1 MFDFMRDRGSTAEE
15 KRLEVLGAYLDN
27 ALTAAERAR
36 LEAQLADDADLRE
49 ELERLRVFKLQL
61 RALSRR
67 RVPRSFALDPALYAR
82 PKARPLMQ
90 LYPVLRGA
98 TALTAFLLVFTLALG
113 MFQGQFAGG
122 AIMSSSDGAT
132 ESVAEEEM
140 GTFAVVAESA
150 PQEATVATS
159 GEARAMATS
168 APGIESAPADL
179 SAPAAI
185 TEAESAELSAAVEGT
200 VAAEADLAQTE
211 LPETNLEIPM
221 ATEEVVEA
229 AEESALAPAP
239 SGAGVETL
247 AKTPVAEQAPADV
260 AAGSMIDSYLL
271 PIQIALVVLFL
282 LLLVLWLIARRQARW
297 F

>member
-1 MFDFMRDRGSTAEE
+1 MFDFMRDRGSTAKE

-36 LEAQLADDADLRE
+36 LEEQLAGDADLRE

-82 PKARPLMQ
+82 AKARPLMQ

-98 TALTAFLLVFTLALG
+98 TAMTAFLLVFTLALG

-122 AIMSSSDGAT
+122 VTMSSSEAGT

-140 GTFAVVAESA
+140 GAFAVVAESA
-150 PQEATVATS
+150 PQMATAVTS
-159 GEARAMATS
+159 EEARAMATP
-168 APGIESAPADL
+168 APEIESAPADL
-179 SAPAAI
+179 SAQDVV
-185 TEAESAELSAAVEGT
+185 TEAGT
-200 VAAEADLAQTE
+200 DMAQTE
-211 LPETNLEIPM
+211 MPETSLDIPV
-221 ATEEVVEA
+221 ATQEVAEV
-229 AEESALAPAP
+229 AEESALVPAP
-239 SGAGVETL
+239 SGAGAETF
-247 AKTPVAEQAPADV
+247 AKTPTSEQAPADV
-260 AAGSMIDSYLL
+260 TAGGMIDSYLL

>member
-1 MFDFMRDRGSTAEE
+1 MFDFMRDRGSTAKE

-36 LEAQLADDADLRE
+36 LEEQLAGDADLRE

-98 TALTAFLLVFTLALG
+98 TAMTAFLLVFTLALG

-122 AIMSSSDGAT
+122 VTMSSSEAGT

-140 GTFAVVAESA
+140 GAFAVVAESA
-150 PQEATVATS
+150 PQMATAVTS
-159 GEARAMATS
+159 EEARAMATP
-168 APGIESAPADL
+168 APEIESAPADL
-179 SAPAAI
+179 SAQDVV
-185 TEAESAELSAAVEGT
+185 TEAGT
-200 VAAEADLAQTE
+200 DMAQTE
-211 LPETNLEIPM
+211 MPETSLDIPV
-221 ATEEVVEA
+221 ATQEVAEV
-229 AEESALAPAP
+229 AEESALVPAP
-239 SGAGVETL
+239 SGAGAETF
-247 AKTPVAEQAPADV
+247 AKTPTSEQAPADV
-260 AAGSMIDSYLL
+260 TAGGMFDSYLL

>member
-1 MFDFMRDRGSTAEE
+1 MFDFMRDRGSTAKE

-36 LEAQLADDADLRE
+36 LEEQLAGDADLRE

-82 PKARPLMQ
+82 AKARPLMQ

-98 TALTAFLLVFTLALG
+98 TAMTAFLLVFTLALG

-122 AIMSSSDGAT
+122 VTMSSSEAGT

-140 GTFAVVAESA
+140 GAFAVVAESA
-150 PQEATVATS
+150 PQVATAVTS
-159 GEARAMATS
+159 EEARAMATP
-168 APGIESAPADL
+168 APEIESAPADL
-179 SAPAAI
+179 SAQDVV
-185 TEAESAELSAAVEGT
+185 TEAGT
-200 VAAEADLAQTE
+200 DMAQTE
-211 LPETNLEIPM
+211 MPETSLDIPV
-221 ATEEVVEA
+221 ATQEVAEV
-229 AEESALAPAP
+229 AEESALVPAP
-239 SGAGVETL
+239 SGAGAETF
-247 AKTPVAEQAPADV
+247 AKTPTSEQAPADV
-260 AAGSMIDSYLL
+260 TAGGMIDSYLL

>member
-1 MFDFMRDRGSTAEE
+1 MFDFMRDRGSTAKE

-36 LEAQLADDADLRE
+36 LEEQLAGDADLRE

-98 TALTAFLLVFTLALG
+98 TAMTAFLLVFTLALG

-122 AIMSSSDGAT
+122 VTMSSSEAGT

-140 GTFAVVAESA
+140 GAFAVVAESA
-150 PQEATVATS
+150 PQMATAVTS
-159 GEARAMATS
+159 EEARAMATP
-168 APGIESAPADL
+168 APEIESAPADL
-179 SAPAAI
+179 SAQDVV
-185 TEAESAELSAAVEGT
+185 TEAGT
-200 VAAEADLAQTE
+200 DMAQTE
-211 LPETNLEIPM
+211 MPETSLDIPV
-221 ATEEVVEA
+221 ATQEVAEA
-229 AEESALAPAP
+229 AEESALVPAP
-239 SGAGVETL
+239 SGAGAETF
-247 AKTPVAEQAPADV
+247 AKTPTSEQAPADV
-260 AAGSMIDSYLL
+260 TAGGMIDSYLL

>member
-1 MFDFMRDRGSTAEE
+1 MFDFMRDRGSTAKE

-36 LEAQLADDADLRE
+36 LEEQLAGDADLRE

-98 TALTAFLLVFTLALG
+98 TAMTAFLLVFTLALG

-122 AIMSSSDGAT
+122 VTMSSSEAGT

-140 GTFAVVAESA
+140 GAFAVVAESA
-150 PQEATVATS
+150 PQVATAVTS
-159 GEARAMATS
+159 EEARAMATP
-168 APGIESAPADL
+168 APEIESAPADL
-179 SAPAAI
+179 SAQDVV
-185 TEAESAELSAAVEGT
+185 TEAGT
-200 VAAEADLAQTE
+200 DMAQTE
-211 LPETNLEIPM
+211 MPETSLDIPV
-221 ATEEVVEA
+221 ATQEVAEV
-229 AEESALAPAP
+229 AEESALVPAP
-239 SGAGVETL
+239 SGAGAETF
-247 AKTPVAEQAPADV
+247 AKTPTSEQAPADV
-260 AAGSMIDSYLL
+260 TAGGMIDSYLL

>member
-1 MFDFMRDRGSTAEE
+1 MFDFMRDRGSTAKE

-36 LEAQLADDADLRE
+36 LEEQLAGDADLRE

-82 PKARPLMQ
+82 AKARPLMQ

-98 TALTAFLLVFTLALG
+98 TAMTAFLLVFTLALG

-122 AIMSSSDGAT
+122 VTMSSSEAGT

-140 GTFAVVAESA
+140 GAFAVVAESA
-150 PQEATVATS
+150 PQMATAVTS
-159 GEARAMATS
+159 EEARAMATP
-168 APGIESAPADL
+168 APEIESAPADL
-179 SAPAAI
+179 SAQDVV
-185 TEAESAELSAAVEGT
+185 TEAGT
-200 VAAEADLAQTE
+200 DMAQTE
-211 LPETNLEIPM
+211 MPETSLDIPV
-221 ATEEVVEA
+221 ATQEVAEA
-229 AEESALAPAP
+229 AEESALVPAP
-239 SGAGVETL
+239 SGAGAETF
-247 AKTPVAEQAPADV
+247 AKTPTSEQAPADV
-260 AAGSMIDSYLL
+260 TAGGMFDSYLL

>member
-1 MFDFMRDRGSTAEE
+1 MFDFMRDRGSTAKE

-36 LEAQLADDADLRE
+36 LEGQLAGDADLRE

-98 TALTAFLLVFTLALG
+98 TALTAFLLIFTLALG
-113 MFQGQFAGG
+113 MFQGQFTGG
-122 AIMSSSDGAT
+122 VTMSSSEAVTG
-132 ESVAEEEM
+132 SVAEEEM
-140 GTFAVVAESA
+140 STFAVVAESA

-159 GEARAMATS
+159 GEARAMTTP
-168 APGIESAPADL
+168 APEIESAPADL
-179 SAPAAI
+179 SAQDVV
-185 TEAESAELSAAVEGT
+185 TETGT
-200 VAAEADLAQTE
+200 DMAQTE
-211 LPETNLEIPM
+211 MPETGLEIPA
-221 ATEEVVEA
+221 ATQEVAEV
-229 AEESALAPAP
+229 AEESALVPAP
-239 SGAGVETL
+239 SGAGVEAL
-247 AKTPVAEQAPADV
+247 AKTPAAEQAPAD
-260 AAGSMIDSYLL
+260 AMAGGTIDSYLL
-271 PIQIALVVLFL
+271 PIQIALVVLL
-282 LLLVLWLIARRQARW
+282 LLLLALWLIARRQARW

>member
-1 MFDFMRDRGSTAEE
+1 MFDFMRDRGSTAKE

-36 LEAQLADDADLRE
+36 LEEQLAGDADLRE

-98 TALTAFLLVFTLALG
+98 TAMTAFLLVFTLALG

-122 AIMSSSDGAT
+122 VTMSSSEAGT

-140 GTFAVVAESA
+140 GAFAVVAESA
-150 PQEATVATS
+150 PQMATAVTS
-159 GEARAMATS
+159 EEARAMATP
-168 APGIESAPADL
+168 APEIESAPADL
-179 SAPAAI
+179 SAQDVV
-185 TEAESAELSAAVEGT
+185 TEAGT
-200 VAAEADLAQTE
+200 DMAQTE
-211 LPETNLEIPM
+211 MPETSLELPA
-221 ATEEVVEA
+221 ATQEVAEV
-229 AEESALAPAP
+229 AEESALVPAP
-239 SGAGVETL
+239 SGAGAETF
-247 AKTPVAEQAPADV
+247 AKTPTSEQAPADV
-260 AAGSMIDSYLL
+260 TAGGMIDSYLL

>member
-1 MFDFMRDRGSTAEE
+1 MFDFMRDRGSTAKE

-36 LEAQLADDADLRE
+36 LEEQLAGDADLRE

-98 TALTAFLLVFTLALG
+98 TAMTAFLLVFTLALG

-122 AIMSSSDGAT
+122 VTMSSSEAGT

-140 GTFAVVAESA
+140 GAFAVVAESA
-150 PQEATVATS
+150 PQVATAVTS
-159 GEARAMATS
+159 EEARAMATP
-168 APGIESAPADL
+168 APEIESAPADL
-179 SAPAAI
+179 SAQDVV
-185 TEAESAELSAAVEGT
+185 TEAGT
-200 VAAEADLAQTE
+200 DMAQTE
-211 LPETNLEIPM
+211 MPETSLDIPV
-221 ATEEVVEA
+221 ATQEVAEA
-229 AEESALAPAP
+229 AEESALVPAP
-239 SGAGVETL
+239 SGAGAETF
-247 AKTPVAEQAPADV
+247 AKTPTSEQAPADV
-260 AAGSMIDSYLL
+260 TAGGMIDSYLL

>member
-1 MFDFMRDRGSTAEE
+1 MFDFMRDRGSTAKE

-36 LEAQLADDADLRE
+36 LEEQLAGDADLRE

-98 TALTAFLLVFTLALG
+98 TAMTAFLLVFTLALG

-122 AIMSSSDGAT
+122 VTMSSSEAGT

-140 GTFAVVAESA
+140 GAFAVVAESA
-150 PQEATVATS
+150 PQMATAVTS
-159 GEARAMATS
+159 EEARAMATP
-168 APGIESAPADL
+168 APEIESAPADL
-179 SAPAAI
+179 SAQDVV
-185 TEAESAELSAAVEGT
+185 TEAGT
-200 VAAEADLAQTE
+200 DMAQTE
-211 LPETNLEIPM
+211 MPETSLDIPV
-221 ATEEVVEA
+221 ATQEVAEA
-229 AEESALAPAP
+229 AEESALVPAP
-239 SGAGVETL
+239 SGAGAETF
-247 AKTPVAEQAPADV
+247 AKTPTSEQAPADV
-260 AAGSMIDSYLL
+260 TAGGMFDSYLL

>member
-1 MFDFMRDRGSTAEE
+1 MFDFMRDRGSTAKE

-36 LEAQLADDADLRE
+36 LEEQLAGDADLRE

-98 TALTAFLLVFTLALG
+98 TAMTAFLLVFTLALG

-122 AIMSSSDGAT
+122 VTMSSSEAGT

-140 GTFAVVAESA
+140 GAFAVVAESA
-150 PQEATVATS
+150 PQVATAVTS
-159 GEARAMATS
+159 EEARAMATP
-168 APGIESAPADL
+168 APEIESAPADL
-179 SAPAAI
+179 SAQDVV
-185 TEAESAELSAAVEGT
+185 TEAGT
-200 VAAEADLAQTE
+200 DMAQTE
-211 LPETNLEIPM
+211 MPETSLDIPV
-221 ATEEVVEA
+221 ATQEVAEA
-229 AEESALAPAP
+229 AEESALVPAP
-239 SGAGVETL
+239 SGAGAETF
-247 AKTPVAEQAPADV
+247 AKTPTSEQAPADV
-260 AAGSMIDSYLL
+260 TAGGMFDSYLL

>member
-1 MFDFMRDRGSTAEE
+1 MFDFMRDRGSTAKE

-36 LEAQLADDADLRE
+36 LEEQLAGDANLRE

-98 TALTAFLLVFTLALG
+98 TAMTAFLLVFTLALG

-122 AIMSSSDGAT
+122 VTMSSSEAGT

-140 GTFAVVAESA
+140 GAFAVVAESA
-150 PQEATVATS
+150 PQVATAVTS
-159 GEARAMATS
+159 EEARAMATP
-168 APGIESAPADL
+168 APEIESAPADL
-179 SAPAAI
+179 SAQDVV
-185 TEAESAELSAAVEGT
+185 TEAGT
-200 VAAEADLAQTE
+200 DMAQTE
-211 LPETNLEIPM
+211 MPETSLDIPV
-221 ATEEVVEA
+221 ATQEVAEA
-229 AEESALAPAP
+229 AEESALVPAP
-239 SGAGVETL
+239 SGAGAETF
-247 AKTPVAEQAPADV
+247 AKTPTSEQAPADV
-260 AAGSMIDSYLL
+260 TAGGMIDSYLL

-282 LLLVLWLIARRQARW
+282 LLLALWLIARRQARW

>member
-1 MFDFMRDRGSTAEE
+1 MFDFMRDRGSTAKE

-36 LEAQLADDADLRE
+36 LEEQLAGDADLRE

-98 TALTAFLLVFTLALG
+98 TAMTAFLLVFTLALG

-122 AIMSSSDGAT
+122 VTMSSSEAGT

-140 GTFAVVAESA
+140 GAFAVVAESA
-150 PQEATVATS
+150 PQMATAVTS
-159 GEARAMATS
+159 EEARAMATP
-168 APGIESAPADL
+168 APEIESAPADL
-179 SAPAAI
+179 SAQDVV
-185 TEAESAELSAAVEGT
+185 TEAGT
-200 VAAEADLAQTE
+200 DMAQTE
-211 LPETNLEIPM
+211 MPETSLDIPV
-221 ATEEVVEA
+221 ATQEVAEV
-229 AEESALAPAP
+229 AEESALVPAP
-239 SGAGVETL
+239 SGAGAETF
-247 AKTPVAEQAPADV
+247 AKTPTSEQAPADV
-260 AAGSMIDSYLL
+260 TAGGMIDSYLL

>member
-1 MFDFMRDRGSTAEE
+1 MFDFMRDRGSTAKE

-98 TALTAFLLVFTLALG
+98 TALTAFLLIFTLALG

-168 APGIESAPADL
+168 APEIESAPADL
-179 SAPAAI
+179 SAQDVV
-185 TEAESAELSAAVEGT
+185 TEAE
-200 VAAEADLAQTE
+200 ADMAQTE
-211 LPETNLEIPM
+211 MPETSLEIPA
-221 ATEEVVEA
+221 ATQEVAEA

-260 AAGSMIDSYLL
+260 TAGGMIDSYLL